1 MKNNNKKLI
10 LDVHEKPSFWKGI
23 VLSLQ
28 HVFAMFGAT
37 ILVPILVN
45 AEAGEEILSPAVAL
59 FTSGIGTLIYVLCT
73 KRKSPVYLGSSFA
86 FITPMIIAAGKGGV
100 ASVMTGIM
108 AAGLVY
114 VIVGL
119 IIKLAGKDWLNK
131 LLPPIIVGP
140 MIMIIGLGLAP
151 AAISQIGISSGSSV
165 EWKGLLVAL
174 ITFLTTAIIII
185 KGKGFI
191 KIIPFFIGIT
201 TGYVASIILG
211 MVDFTIV
218 KEASFIGMPKLVIPF
233 KDYLPVVSGLLIIVP
248 VAIVTIAEHIGDHT
262 VLSEIIGRN
271 LLNDPGLD
279 RTLLGDGLAT
289 FAAGFF
295 GGPPNTTYGENTGVV
310 GMTKIA
316 SIIVIIGASLISIIL
331 AFFSKFTSSILT
343 IPNQVLGGV
352 SLLLYGFIA
361 VNGLKVLI
369 KNKIDFDQPIIIII
383 ASTMLVLG
391 LGGATLSF
399 VKGDFSLTISGMSL
413 ACIVGILINLLL
425 TNKET
430 KEK

>member
-185 KGKGFI
+185 KRERF
-191 KIIPFFIGIT
+191 
-201 TGYVASIILG
+201 
-211 MVDFTIV
+211 
-218 KEASFIGMPKLVIPF
+218 
-233 KDYLPVVSGLLIIVP
+233 
-248 VAIVTIAEHIGDHT
+248 
-262 VLSEIIGRN
+262 N
-271 LLNDPGLD
+271 
-279 RTLLGDGLAT
+279 
-289 FAAGFF
+289 
-295 GGPPNTTYGENTGVV
+295 
-310 GMTKIA
+310 
-316 SIIVIIGASLISIIL
+316 
-331 AFFSKFTSSILT
+331 
-343 IPNQVLGGV
+343 
-352 SLLLYGFIA
+352 
-361 VNGLKVLI
+361 
-369 KNKIDFDQPIIIII
+369 
-383 ASTMLVLG
+383 
-391 LGGATLSF
+391 
-399 VKGDFSLTISGMSL
+399 
-413 ACIVGILINLLL
+413 
-425 TNKET
+425 
-430 KEK
+430 